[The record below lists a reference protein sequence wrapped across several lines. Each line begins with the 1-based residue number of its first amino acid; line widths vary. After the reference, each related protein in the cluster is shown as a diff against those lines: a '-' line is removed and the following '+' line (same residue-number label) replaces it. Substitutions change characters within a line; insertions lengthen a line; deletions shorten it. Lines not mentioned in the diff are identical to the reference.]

1 MILRLHAIR
10 LAGTATALV
19 TAVAVQA
26 CASKSVLG
34 WAMAAAYSTDSG
46 MPGHN
51 TAIAVRAT
59 AVNGKIRLAVT
70 GLPDEVFGNYT
81 IFDSAAG
88 TITMVFPKG
97 KLVLLASGK
106 PPVAGTEPIIR
117 MEIHVDPGYAVEDL
131 GRGDLILGYATHR
144 YRESLAYETR
154 VTVGGDSCTRHVR
167 EVSELWVTPDSGFP
181 DIEASMRRAA
191 SGAFSFLSSDML
203 QKIADARGSRI
214 RGTVIRRTTTA
225 DPLAPPDSL
234 PIHMRWEITELR
246 RTRIGRSD
254 FEVPA
259 SYNVRD
265 MRAMA
270 GGADSAMRRAVER
283 DGDKSMRD
291 RLCGAR
297 GR

>member
-1 MILRLHAIR
+1 MLFR
-10 LAGTATALV
+10 
-19 TAVAVQA
+19 
-26 CASKSVLG
+26 
-34 WAMAAAYSTDSG
+34 
-46 MPGHN
+46 
-51 TAIAVRAT
+51 
-59 AVNGKIRLAVT
+59 
-70 GLPDEVFGNYT
+70 
-81 IFDSAAG
+81 
-88 TITMVFPKG
+88 
-97 KLVLLASGK
+97 
-106 PPVAGTEPIIR
+106 
-117 MEIHVDPGYAVEDL
+117 
-131 GRGDLILGYATHR
+131 
-144 YRESLAYETR
+144 
-154 VTVGGDSCTRHVR
+154 
-167 EVSELWVTPDSGFP
+167 
-181 DIEASMRRAA
+181 

-214 RGTVIRRTTTA
+214 RGTVMRRTTTA

-259 SYNVRD
+259 SYKVRD